1 MSAEPAD
8 LRWTADYPAIA
19 IHAVD
24 RIVED
29 QPALRTLDLTAHLDV
44 RRAAATIKGF
54 LALRPRIPVADS
66 LLREVDFPAFV
77 ADLIEGTFD
86 AIVDA
91 SIQQMK
97 AYGALLQEVAEA
109 VDQFLLERDDRCLR
123 QQQHAVA
130 DALLTGI
137 YRITRAAPAA
147 TPVQRP

>member
-54 LALRPRIPVADS
+54 LALKPRLPDVADS
-66 LLREVDFPAFV
+66 LVQAIDFPVFV

-137 YRITRAAPAA
+137 YRITRGEP
-147 TPVQRP
+147 R